1 MATIR
6 LVDDSSV
13 IRNRLLR
20 NLSGT
25 DFQVVAEA
33 RDGIEALDK
42 YRLHNPDIVTMDL
55 TMPQMDGLECIEK
68 MVAIDPNVNILVVSA
83 LYDKKTG
90 IKALKL
96 GARGF
101 ICKPFTD
108 EQQTASLQEMMN
120 PET

>member
-1 MATIR
+1 MATIM

-55 TMPQMDGLECIEK
+55 TMPQMNGLECIRR
-68 MVAIDPNVNILVVSA
+68 ILQLDPHAKILVVSA
-83 LYDKKTG
+83 INDRRS
-90 IKALKL
+90 ALQAISC
-96 GARGF
+96 GAKGF
-101 ICKPFTD
+101 LCKPFTD
-108 EQQTASLQEMMN
+108 EELIEQLGEVSRAG
-120 PET
+120 